1 MSRVSRAAPHLSV
14 EAVEQKLKSARSYWH
29 RQKWLIVYNGLVDP
43 RPAVEIAKQTGV
55 SVATVHKVIS
65 QYNQIGVTA
74 LEAAGKGGRYN
85 SYLTKEQ
92 EKEFLAKFFEQ
103 AAKGQIATV
112 TQIKIAYEQLVG
124 HPVHK
129 TTIYRLLDRH
139 QWRKIVPRPCHVKA
153 DPQEQEDFKKTF
165 SSRSN
170 KS

>member
-1 MSRVSRAAPHLSV
+1 MSRGSRAAPHLSL
-14 EAVEQKLKSARSYWH
+14 EAVEQKLKSTDSYWH

-43 RPAVEIAKQTGV
+43 RPASAIAKQTGV

-65 QYNQIGVTA
+65 QYNQLGVAA
-74 LEAAGKGGRYN
+74 LETPGKGGRYN
-85 SYLTKEQ
+85 SYLTREQ
-92 EKEFLAKFFEQ
+92 EKEFLGKFFEQ
-103 AAKGQIATV
+103 AAKGQIPTV

-153 DPQEQEDFKKTF
+153 DPQEQEAFKKTF
-165 SSRSN
+165 SNRSN
-170 KS
+170 KF